1 LEKTGENA
9 MQNLSS
15 AHLKSILLV
24 DYDDAS
30 RITTKWYLAYFNFEV
45 HSARSGEEA
54 LALFD
59 RNIHDLIITDNRL
72 PGLNGQ
78 ELAQVIKMRAPATPV
93 IMYTSDPPKCSDG
106 LKRVIRKPTQF
117 LTLQE
122 AAHEL
127 IASKP
132 RITIESTSFFQVSYE
147 VVK

>member
-1 LEKTGENA
+1 

-30 RITTKWYLAYFNFEV
+30 RIATKWFLAYFNFEV

-59 RNIHDLIITDNRL
+59 RNIHDLIITENCL

-78 ELAQVIKMRAPATPV
+78 ELAHVIKMRAPATPV
-93 IMYTSDPPKCSDG
+93 IMYTSEPPKCSDS
-106 LKRVIRKPTQF
+106 LNRVILKPTQ
-117 LTLQE
+117 LLILQE
-122 AAHEL
+122 TAHEL

-132 RITIESTSFFQVSYE
+132 RITIETTSFSQA
-147 VVK
+147 